1 MTDNQIIALT
11 LLIFFLA
18 LGVLLFLYFQYG
30 YPKDKAEMEMRK
42 KQKEEEY
49 RKAFE
54 TEPEYIFK
62 QAKIT
67 AMRNYVYYQQTMGF
81 PQLPQ
86 KVDEY
91 YVTFLNEDGE
101 EKEYLVSQEFF
112 YNVVKG
118 EEGTLITVNGNFFDF
133 GDGVDVV
140 DDAEEEMQQEMQQEN
155 EEYIS

>member
-1 MTDNQIIALT
+1 MTGNQIIALT
-11 LLIFFLA
+11 VGLFALIMAVLIF
-18 LGVLLFLYFQYG
+18 LYVKFQ
-30 YPKDKAEMEMRK
+30 YPKDKALMELRN
-42 KQKEEEY
+42 KEREEAY
-49 RKAFE
+49 KKAFE

-140 DDAEEEMQQEMQQEN
+140 DDAEEEMQQEN

>member
-1 MTDNQIIALT
+1 MLNGLLMSETTFWTLMIVIPFVIIAIALT
-11 LLIFFLA
+11 LYFIF
-18 LGVLLFLYFQYG
+18 Q
-30 YPKDKAEMEMRK
+30 YPKDKAKMEARK
-42 KQKEEEY
+42 Q
-49 RKAFE
+49 AFYDE
-54 TEPEYIFK
+54 CEKEPEYVFK

-67 AMRNYVYYQQTMGF
+67 SMRNHVYYQQNLGF
-81 PQLPQ
+81 PQMPK

-140 DDAEEEMQQEMQQEN
+140 EETPESI
-155 EEYIS
+155 EE

>member
-1 MTDNQIIALT
+1 
-11 LLIFFLA
+11 LA
-18 LGVLLFLYFQYG
+18 LGVFLFLYFQYG

-67 AMRNYVYYQQTMGF
+67 AMRNHVYYQQTLGF

-101 EKEYLVSQEFF
+101 EKEYFVSQEFF

>member
-1 MTDNQIIALT
+1 MTDSQIIVVSISIGILV
-11 LLIFFLA
+11 LI
-18 LGVLLFLYFQYG
+18 LGAFLFLYIKYL
-30 YPKDKAEMEMRK
+30 YPKEKAAAELRK
-42 KQKEEEY
+42 QQKEEEY
-49 RKAFE
+49 KKIFE

-67 AMRNYVYYQQTMGF
+67 AMRNHVYYQQNLGF
-81 PQLPQ
+81 PQMPQ

-133 GDGVDVV
+133 GDGIDVV
-140 DDAEEEMQQEMQQEN
+140 EN
-155 EEYIS
+155 ETTDEATEQETAE

>member
-1 MTDNQIIALT
+1 MTDFEIIALSVGVIV
-11 LLIFFLA
+11 LIYGGFL
-18 LGVLLFLYFQYG
+18 FWYFKYQ
-30 YPKDKAEMEMRK
+30 YPKDKAAAELRK
-42 KQKEEEY
+42 QQKEEEY
-49 RKAFE
+49 KKAFE

-67 AMRNYVYYQQTMGF
+67 AMRNYVYYQQTLGF

-140 DDAEEEMQQEMQQEN
+140 DDAEEEMQQEN